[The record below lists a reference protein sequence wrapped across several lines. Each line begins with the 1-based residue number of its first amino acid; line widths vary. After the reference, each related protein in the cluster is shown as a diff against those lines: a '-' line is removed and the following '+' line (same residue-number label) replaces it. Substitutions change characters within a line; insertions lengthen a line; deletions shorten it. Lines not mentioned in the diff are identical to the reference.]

1 MSIFAGSG
9 MLMMAIYL
17 YLAPTLPD
25 TEELKDVELQT
36 PLRVYS
42 ADGKLISEFGEKR
55 RTPLTYAEIPP
66 QFINALLASED
77 DGFFEHHGIDL
88 KGLARAAF
96 ELIRTGRKKSGGST
110 ITMQVAKN
118 YYLSSEKTFA
128 RKFTEILLAL
138 KIEQSLSKQDIL
150 ELYINK
156 IYLGKRAYGIEAAAQ
171 VYYGKSIKE
180 LNLAQLAMIA
190 GLPQAPSAANPVNN
204 PRRAL
209 DRRNYVL
216 ARMRTLE
223 MISAEEFDQAA
234 RAPVTARYHGATS
247 EVVAPYVAEMVRREM
262 VERYGDEAYTLGYNV
277 YTTVDT
283 NRQLAA
289 NRALQTGL
297 LKYDRDHGYRLPK
310 PMAPIN
316 TLDVAEN
323 PELEPWLSKADKAY
337 DIDWP
342 ETLEQWDSIL
352 RDQDDMGLISPA
364 IVRSVE
370 NDGAWIYQNN
380 SERWLPFSGMLWAKP
395 YVNVNII
402 GSEPEKPADLLS
414 AGQRIWVEE
423 GQDGLILAQVPE
435 AEGSIVSLRPNDGA
449 IQALVGGFSLGNN
462 KFNRVIQADRQP
474 GSAFK
479 PFIYSAALANGF
491 TPASII
497 NDAPVVFE
505 DASLENTWR
514 PQNNSG
520 KFYGP
525 TRLRQAL
532 YKSQNLVSIRILKQV
547 GPSRA
552 VNYIEPFGFP
562 RSKLNAD
569 LSLALGASAV
579 TPMELAT
586 GYCVLANGGYAVDP
600 YLISRIEDSNGNILF
615 TATPRT
621 VCRECEKP
629 QSGTAEEQ
637 LSASELEQ
645 QLQQQLNPE
654 AENINAATAETQEEA
669 LPLAPRVMDERTH
682 FLMISMLKDVVRL
695 GTGKRALALNR
706 DDLAGKTGTT
716 NDQKDAWFSGF
727 SPDLVTTVWIGF
739 DQPKTLGR
747 WAFGSNTALPIWVD
761 YMGSALNGV
770 PEHPFEQPE
779 GIVSVRIDPETG
791 LLATPG
797 QSNAIFE
804 YFKEEDVPSQPVKIA
819 PTNGSGET
827 ELVPEQLF

>member
-1 MSIFAGSG
+1 MSIFAGAG
-9 MLMMAIYL
+9 ILMMAIYL

-25 TEELKDVELQT
+25 TEELKDIELQT

-55 RTPLTYAEIPP
+55 RTPLTFAETPP

-77 DGFFEHHGIDL
+77 DGFFEHFGIDL
-88 KGLARAAF
+88 KGLARAVF
-96 ELIRTGRKKSGGST
+96 ELIRTGKKKSGGST

-138 KIEQSLSKQDIL
+138 KIEQSLSKQEIL

-247 EVVAPYVAEMVRREM
+247 EVLAPYVAEMVRREM
-262 VERYGDEAYTLGYNV
+262 VERYGDDAYTAGYNV
-277 YTTVDT
+277 YTTVDAS
-283 NRQLAA
+283 RQLAA

-297 LKYDRDHGYRLPK
+297 LKYDRDHGYRQPK
-310 PMAPIN
+310 PMAPVM
-316 TLDVAEN
+316 TLEVADN
-323 PELEPWLSKADKAY
+323 PELEPWLSKADKAH
-337 DIDWP
+337 DTDWP
-342 ETLEQWDSIL
+342 QTLDQWNDIL

-370 NDGAWIYQNN
+370 HDGAWIYQNN

-395 YVNVNII
+395 YFDVNII
-402 GSEPEKPADLLS
+402 GAEPKQPSDVLS
-414 AGQRIWVEE
+414 IGQRIWVEE
-423 GQDGLILAQVPE
+423 SRDGLLLAQVPE
-435 AEGSIVSLRPNDGA
+435 VEGSIVSLRPKDGA
-449 IQALVGGFSLGNN
+449 IQALVGGFSFGSN
-462 KFNRVIQADRQP
+462 KFNRAIQAERQP

-479 PFIYSAALANGF
+479 PFIYSSALANGF

-525 TRLRQAL
+525 TRLREAL

-547 GPSRA
+547 GPGKA

-600 YLISRIEDSNGNILF
+600 YLISRIEDSSGNVLF
-615 TATPRT
+615 SANPRT
-621 VCRECEKP
+621 VCRECEK
-629 QSGTAEEQ
+629 QQATEAGQAQ
-637 LSASELEQ
+637 LAASELLEQ

-654 AENINAATAETQEEA
+654 TESQPEEQEEA
-669 LPLAPRVMDERTH
+669 QPTAPRVMDSRTH

-747 WAFGSNTALPIWVD
+747 WAFGSNTALPVWVD

-791 LLATPG
+791 LLAAPG
-797 QSNAIFE
+797 QNNAIFE
-804 YFKEEDVPSQPVKIA
+804 YFREEDVPSQPVKIT